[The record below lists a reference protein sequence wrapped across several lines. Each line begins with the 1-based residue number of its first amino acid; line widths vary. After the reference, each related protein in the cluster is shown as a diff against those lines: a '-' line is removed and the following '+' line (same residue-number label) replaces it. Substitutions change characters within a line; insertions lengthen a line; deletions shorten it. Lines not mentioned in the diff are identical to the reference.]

1 MKKGGWLYGVFHQS
15 EPNRCRYGGITTT
28 SIKQRAY
35 GHWGNAENPRKKPQY
50 GPMPSWLRK
59 HRAEKDKIS
68 FIEIGYYD
76 TVEELKRAEIQFIA
90 EMRSIGQCDLN
101 LTDGGEG
108 GNGWRHTPESKKKLS
123 EDFSGSKNPQYGKD
137 RKELMRYALSF
148 KGPVTREMKDNLSE
162 KMRGHWDEN
171 PEKRLNYSTRMKQ
184 TWADGVMPPVTRDR
198 AIRAVQS
205 RKSTL
210 PDQKVREIRELRSK
224 GESLVGISKSVGVS
238 WSQVRSALGQRGAY
252 DWVDTGPEELDWR
265 LLRLTRPGLKI
276 DDIQRI
282 RKMFDSGES
291 NSEIRKNYGGLDIA
305 QVRHIT
311 SRRGYKWIPENEEEE
326 LQND

>member
-1 MKKGGWLYGVFHQS
+1 MNRGGWLYGVFHES

-59 HRAEKDKIS
+59 HREEKDKIH

-76 TVEELKRAEIQFIA
+76 TVEKLKSAEIEFIA
-90 EMRSIGQCDLN
+90 EMRAIGQCDLN

-123 EDFSGSKNPQYGKD
+123 EAFSGSKNPQYGKD
-137 RKELMRYALSF
+137 RRELMLYALSF
-148 KGPVTREMKDNLSE
+148 KGPVTEEMKENLSG
-162 KMRGHWDEN
+162 KMRYHWDQN
-171 PEKRLNYSTRMKQ
+171 PEKRVNYSNRMKL
-184 TWADGVMPPVTRDR
+184 TWAEGSMPPVTRER
-198 AIRAVQS
+198 AIRSVQS

-210 PDQKVREIRELRSK
+210 SDESVREIRELRRR
-224 GESLVGISKSVGVS
+224 GDSLLAISEALGVS

-252 DWVDTGPEELDWR
+252 EWVDAGAEELDWR
-265 LLRLTRPGLKI
+265 LLRLTRLGLGV
-276 DDIQRI
+276 DDVNRI
-282 RKMFDSGES
+282 RKMFDSGKT
-291 NSEIRKNYGGLDIA
+291 NAEIREVYPGLDTP

-311 SRRGYKWIPENEEEE
+311 SRRGYKWVPENKEE
-326 LQND
+326 DK